1 MLAFRRS
8 RDLAVCDFET
18 AELDLLESLLG
29 QLIELLLDQGTG
41 LFGPG
46 TRPLPAD
53 TAGPGEDI
61 LARLERE
68 LDPGSGQFE
77 LQPVVDPVLK
87 RLYPDAYPA
96 DPAASHD
103 FQRFTQAAQR
113 DDKVGCAQ
121 RMLSDL
127 RIARADSGHC
137 TVPSAHT
144 IAWLKSL
151 TNMRLALAV
160 RMGIETAEDA
170 EELAELPDDDPR
182 SWVYSIYEW
191 TGWVQESL
199 LAVQD

>member
-1 MLAFRRS
+1 MGKPWA
-8 RDLAVCDFET
+8 
-18 AELDLLESLLG
+18 G
-29 QLIELLLDQGTG
+29 Q
-41 LFGPG
+41 
-46 TRPLPAD
+46 PA
-53 TAGPGEDI
+53 
-61 LARLERE
+61 
-68 LDPGSGQFE
+68 
-77 LQPVVDPVLK
+77 
-87 RLYPDAYPA
+87 
-96 DPAASHD
+96 
-103 FQRFTQAAQR
+103 
-113 DDKVGCAQ
+113 
-121 RMLSDL
+121 SDL